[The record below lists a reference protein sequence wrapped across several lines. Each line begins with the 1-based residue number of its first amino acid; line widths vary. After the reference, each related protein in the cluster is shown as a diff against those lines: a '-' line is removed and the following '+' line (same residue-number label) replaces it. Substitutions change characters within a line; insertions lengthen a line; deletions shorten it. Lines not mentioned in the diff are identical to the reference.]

1 MVPKERRVLLAEH
14 DKSIAEILKYLLNA
28 WDYEIIISTDGIST
42 LDMVR
47 REQPDIIL
55 IDSNLP
61 KMDGLQVSKVLKEDF
76 LTAHIPVI
84 ILIDK
89 KQIRKKM
96 LEIEQGVDDYIKNPP
111 DPIDLEVRLEMAL
124 RRTSH
129 QLHANALTRL
139 PGNRQIEKIVQSK
152 IEEDAVFSV
161 AYYDIDNFKSFNDK
175 YGYIKGDAV
184 IRHTAYIISTTVKRY
199 GHKNDFVGHIGGDDF
214 IVVTVPECE
223 RLIAT
228 ESISR
233 FNALMPFHYSEE
245 DRVRGYVVVKDRRG
259 NISNVPLMSISI
271 AIVNNKERK
280 LQNII
285 ELTEIITEIKS
296 YLKTLQGSNF
306 LVNRRAS
313 KKKEPGRQYQDANIP
328 YITARAIEKE
338 KKYRP
343 LGQIL
348 VESNII
354 SPQQL
359 ELALDK
365 HWSTGQ
371 KIGES
376 IVDLGMA
383 TSSDIARALEN
394 QLNVPH
400 FNIGDFDKNGELESL
415 VSKIPFVLMKD
426 HFVVPVNKDK
436 NFISLA
442 MVNPRDNEIISKVEK
457 LTGCSVTPFFVL
469 ENEFDE
475 IWRRMMKKSDK
486 TTAPDFFGGSNGL
499 V

>member
-1 MVPKERRVLLAEH
+1 MVPTSKRVLLAEH
-14 DKSIAEILKYLLNA
+14 DKNIAEILKYLLNA
-28 WDYEIIISTDGIST
+28 WDYEIVVSTDGLST

-55 IDSNLP
+55 IDSKLP
-61 KMDGLQVSKVLKEDF
+61 QMDGLQVSKVLKEDF

-139 PGNRQIEKIVQSK
+139 PGNKQIEKIIQSK
-152 IEEDAVFSV
+152 IEAGEIFSV
-161 AYYDIDNFKSFNDK
+161 AYYDINNFKSFNDK

-199 GHKNDFVGHIGGDDF
+199 GHKDDFVGHIGGDDF
-214 IVVTVPECE
+214 IVVTVPECD

-233 FNALMPFHYSEE
+233 FNALTPFHYNQE
-245 DRVRGYVVVKDRRG
+245 DRTRGYVVVKDRRG
-259 NISNVPLMSISI
+259 NMSNIPVMSISI

-285 ELTEIITEIKS
+285 ELIEIATEIKS
-296 YLKTLQGSNF
+296 YLKTLPGSNF
-306 LVNRRAS
+306 LVNRRTS
-313 KKKEPGRQYQDANIP
+313 GKKESVPMHSDADASYNI
-328 YITARAIEKE
+328 ARVKEKE
-338 KKYRP
+338 RKYLP

-348 VESNII
+348 IESNII
-354 SPQQL
+354 TPQQL

-383 TSSDIARALEN
+383 RETDITRALES

-400 FNIGDFDKNGELESL
+400 FNMGNFDKNGELESL
-415 VSKIPFVLMKD
+415 VSKIPFVFMKE
-426 HFVVPVNKDK
+426 HFVIPVNKDK

-442 MVNPRDNEIISKVEK
+442 MVNPKDIGIISKVEK

-469 ENEFDE
+469 EAEFDE
-475 IWRRMMKKSDK
+475 IWKRMMKKSDK
-486 TTAPDFFGGSNGL
+486 TT
-499 V
+499 

>member
-1 MVPKERRVLLAEH
+1 MVPTSKRVLLAEH
-14 DKSIAEILKYLLNA
+14 DKNITEILKYLLNA
-28 WDYEIIISTDGIST
+28 WDYEIIIATDGLSV

-47 REQPDIIL
+47 HEQPDIIL
-55 IDSNLP
+55 IDSKLP
-61 KMDGLQVSKVLKEDF
+61 QMDGLQVSKALKEDF

-139 PGNRQIEKIVQSK
+139 PGNKQIEKIIQSK
-152 IEEDAVFSV
+152 IETEEIFSV
-161 AYYDIDNFKSFNDK
+161 AYYDINNFKSFNDK

-199 GHKNDFVGHIGGDDF
+199 GHKDDFVGHIGGDDF
-214 IVVTVPECE
+214 IVVTVPECD
-223 RLIAT
+223 RLIAS

-233 FNALMPFHYSEE
+233 FNALSPFHYNQE
-245 DRVRGYVVVKDRRG
+245 DRDRGYVIVKDRRG
-259 NISNVPLMSISI
+259 TISDIPLMSISI
-271 AIVNNKERK
+271 AIVNNKDRE

-285 ELTEIITEIKS
+285 ELIEIVTEIKS
-296 YLKTLQGSNF
+296 YLKTLPGSNF
-306 LVNRRAS
+306 LVNRRTS
-313 KKKEPGRQYQDANIP
+313 GKKESVPMYSDADASYNI
-328 YITARAIEKE
+328 ACVKEKE
-338 KKYRP
+338 RKYLP

-348 VESNII
+348 IESNTIT
-354 SPQQL
+354 PQQL

-371 KIGES
+371 RIGES

-383 TSSDIARALEN
+383 TPSDITRALES

-400 FNIGDFDKNGELESL
+400 FNIGNFDKTGELESL
-415 VSKIPFVLMKD
+415 VSKIPFVLMKE

-442 MVNPRDNEIISKVEK
+442 MVNPKDIGIIDKVEK

-469 ENEFDE
+469 ESEFNE
-475 IWRRMMKKSDK
+475 IWKRMMKKSDK
-486 TTAPDFFGGSNGL
+486 TA
-499 V
+499 

>member
-1 MVPKERRVLLAEH
+1 MVPTSKRVLLAEH
-14 DKSIAEILKYLLNA
+14 DKNITEILKYLLNA
-28 WDYEIIISTDGIST
+28 WDYEIIIATDGLSV

-47 REQPDIIL
+47 HEQPDIIL
-55 IDSNLP
+55 IDSKLP
-61 KMDGLQVSKVLKEDF
+61 QMDGLQVSKVLKEDF

-111 DPIDLEVRLEMAL
+111 DPIDLEVRMEMAL

-139 PGNRQIEKIVQSK
+139 PGNKQIEKIIQSK
-152 IEEDAVFSV
+152 IETEEIFSV
-161 AYYDIDNFKSFNDK
+161 AYYDINNFKSFNDK

-199 GHKNDFVGHIGGDDF
+199 GHKDDFVGHIGGDDF
-214 IVVTVPECE
+214 IVVTVPECD
-223 RLIAT
+223 RLIAS

-233 FNALMPFHYSEE
+233 FNALSPFHYNQE
-245 DRVRGYVVVKDRRG
+245 DRDRGYVIVKDRRG
-259 NISNVPLMSISI
+259 TISDIPLMSISI
-271 AIVNNKERK
+271 AIVNNKDRE

-285 ELTEIITEIKS
+285 ELIEIVTEIKS
-296 YLKTLQGSNF
+296 YLKTLPGSNF
-306 LVNRRAS
+306 LVNRRTS
-313 KKKEPGRQYQDANIP
+313 GKKESVPMYSDADASYNI
-328 YITARAIEKE
+328 ARVKEKE
-338 KKYRP
+338 REYLP

-348 VESNII
+348 IESNTIT
-354 SPQQL
+354 PQQL

-371 KIGES
+371 RIGES

-383 TSSDIARALEN
+383 TPSDITRALES

-400 FNIGDFDKNGELESL
+400 FNIGNFDKTGELESL
-415 VSKIPFVLMKD
+415 VSKIPFVLMKE

-442 MVNPRDNEIISKVEK
+442 MVNPKDIGIIDKVEK

-469 ENEFDE
+469 ESEFNE
-475 IWRRMMKKSDK
+475 IWKRMMKKSDK
-486 TTAPDFFGGSNGL
+486 TA
-499 V
+499 